1 MVVGVLLWWCVCCCG
16 GGCVYAGAG
25 TATAPRARTHGGEY
39 GGGIPPSVFFRFVHC
54 FSVSICA
61 YGLSKMAQ
69 WLACWARNRKVQ
81 NYGLFLGLR
90 SAHLGLQSAHFW
102 DYGVLILGMRSAH
115 LGMRSAHFG
124 DCGVLIFGIA
134 ERSFGIAGCS
144 LGGVSGI
151 AQHSKA

>member
-1 MVVGVLLWWCVCCCG
+1 M
-16 GGCVYAGAG
+16 YAEAG
-25 TATAPRARTHGGEY
+25 TVTAPRARMHGGEY
-39 GGGIPPSVFFRFVHC
+39 GGGIPPSVFFFPILFTV
-54 FSVSICA
+54 SVSICA

-90 SAHLGLQSAHFW
+90 SAHLELQSAHFW

-115 LGMRSAHFG
+115 VGMRSAHFG
-124 DCGVLIFGIA
+124 DCGVLIFRFA
-134 ERSFGIAGCS
+134 ERSFGIAGCTFGS
-144 LGGVSGI
+144 ENGT